1 MDAPKKV
8 TITIDGRVIET
19 TEGLT
24 VIQVTDQVGIP
35 IPRYCY
41 HPGLSIVGNCRICLV
56 KVEKIPKL
64 VPACATPV
72 QDGMVVYTNTDDVV
86 EARRSV
92 LEFLLLNHPVDCPVC
107 DRSGE
112 CYLQDY
118 YMQFGLYR
126 KRRFAPRLHKEKA
139 KPIGPYVILDQ
150 ERCILCTRCIRVCE
164 EVAKKPQLGLF
175 QRGNR
180 TVLDVFPGQQLDHDY
195 SGCTVDVC
203 PVGALLDR
211 DFRFKARVWFL
222 NRTRSI
228 CPGCSTGCN
237 IYVDWNED
245 KPYLAQGQR
254 VFRLKPRYNPDVNR
268 YWMCDYGR
276 YGYKYIDRDRIPRP
290 YRQTDGRRQ
299 PIEWSE
305 ALELIRTHVETTLRE
320 VGPAGIA
327 VLLSP
332 HLSTEE
338 LYLGWKLFAEAL
350 GVRDIH
356 YEMPTRNPKA
366 DDFLIRAEKFPN
378 AAGAR
383 LLGIGTDGSARAIL
397 ENAAQGRYRLL
408 WLVGQNP
415 VRCYG
420 AELFQAVVRQTPL
433 VVLQTV
439 NWTESTSLAHLILPA
454 APFAEKEGTFVNAQY
469 RIQRFWPAVRP
480 YKQARPDW
488 VIFQDVAR
496 ALGLPGWN
504 YIRAEDVFQEM
515 ARRFPV
521 FQGLDYATIGD
532 RGVALQVERAAAP
545 VGAGA

>member
-1 MDAPKKV
+1 
-8 TITIDGRVIET
+8 
-19 TEGLT
+19 
-24 VIQVTDQVGIP
+24 
-35 IPRYCY
+35 
-41 HPGLSIVGNCRICLV
+41 
-56 KVEKIPKL
+56 
-64 VPACATPV
+64 
-72 QDGMVVYTNTDDVV
+72 
-86 EARRSV
+86 
-92 LEFLLLNHPVDCPVC
+92 
-107 DRSGE
+107 
-112 CYLQDY
+112 DY

-126 KRRFAPRLHKEKA
+126 RRRFAPRLHKAKA

-175 QRGNR
+175 QRGHR
-180 TVLDVFPGQQLDHDY
+180 TVLDVFPGQLLDHDY

-237 IYVDWNED
+237 IYIDWNED
-245 KPYLAQGQR
+245 KPYLAQGRR

-268 YWMCDYGR
+268 YWMCDDGR
-276 YGYKYIDRDRIPRP
+276 YGYKYIDQDRVPQP
-290 YRQTDGRRQ
+290 YWQTDGRRQ
-299 PIEWSE
+299 PVEWSE
-305 ALELIRTHVETTLRE
+305 ALGLIQTHVETTLRE
-320 VGPAGIA
+320 VGPPGIA

-383 LLGIGTDGSARAIL
+383 LLGLGADGSARAIL
-397 ENAAQGRYRLL
+397 ENAARGRYRLL
-408 WLVGQNP
+408 WIAGQNP
-415 VRCYG
+415 VRSYG
-420 AELFQAVVRQTPL
+420 AELFRAVVQQTSL

-480 YKQARPDW
+480 YKEARPDW

-496 ALGLPGWN
+496 VLGLAGWN
-504 YIRAEDVFQEM
+504 YLRAEDIFREM
-515 ARRFPV
+515 AHRFPV

-532 RGVALQVERAAAP
+532 RGVVLQVEQVEAP
-545 VGAGA
+545 VGVAS